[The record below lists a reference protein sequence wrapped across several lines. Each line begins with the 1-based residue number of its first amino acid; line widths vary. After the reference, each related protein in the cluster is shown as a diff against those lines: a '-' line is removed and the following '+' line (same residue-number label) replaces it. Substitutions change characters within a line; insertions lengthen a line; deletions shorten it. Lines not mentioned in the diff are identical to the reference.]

1 MIRYYYAV
9 IFLSCWFI
17 LPGALSGYS
26 QSVPLQ
32 QLEDTVYRLN
42 NELKYNESQARLLPL
57 LTDASL
63 SADYKYHV
71 TRLLSYTYKRVFDY
85 QSALKFLAAAR
96 AFAEQTPKQAVY
108 RAAIRSEEAFIYFD
122 THDYARSD
130 SLMTLLAKNNFA
142 GVDAENTSKLMMQQG
157 YLQFLNK
164 QYTAAET
171 TYDRAIAL
179 MQLAD
184 PCDLPMIFVKK
195 MQLYNAMNRLDLLRD
210 ALNKS
215 TRSADSCRII
225 KYHLYANEELLAIYE
240 SRHDLPAIA
249 ETQHKLD
256 SLNILY
262 NTEKN
267 ISALHNQKETI
278 LLAEKDTEIQREQT
292 DKSYLAMI
300 LWALAVVSVGL
311 LVWLLMDHQ
320 KKRRLAAESERM
332 KAELENYLL
341 LSRSAATNE
350 MPTVLEPLKGLSDR
364 QREVWDCMA
373 AGLSNKE
380 IAETL
385 FISENTVKYHIRNI
399 YHFLEVKDR
408 KGFLVQLKK

>member
-1 MIRYYYAV
+1 MIRYCYAA
-9 IFLSCWFI
+9 IFISFWFI
-17 LPGALSGYS
+17 LPGYS

-32 QLEDTVYRLN
+32 QLEETVYRLN

-57 LTDASL
+57 LTDPSL

-71 TRLLSYTYKRVFDY
+71 TKLLSYTYKRVFDY
-85 QSALKFLAAAR
+85 QSALKFLATAHT
-96 AFAEQTPKQAVY
+96 FAEQTPNQALY

-122 THDYARSD
+122 TQDYARSD

-142 GVDAENTSKLMMQQG
+142 GVDAENTSKLVMQQG
-157 YLQFLNK
+157 YLQFLGK
-164 QYTAAET
+164 QYTAAEA

-179 MQLAD
+179 MRLTD

-215 TRSADSCRII
+215 SRSADSCRII

-240 SRHDLPAIA
+240 SRHDLLAIA
-249 ETQHKLD
+249 ETKQKLD
-256 SLNILY
+256 SLNIIY
-262 NTEKN
+262 NAKKN

-292 DKSYLAMI
+292 DKSYLAMT
-300 LWALAVVSVGL
+300 LWALALVSLGL

-320 KKRRLAAESERM
+320 HKRRIAAESERM
-332 KAELENYLL
+332 KTELENYLL
-341 LSRSAATNE
+341 QSRATAVNE
-350 MPTVLEPLKGLSDR
+350 IPAVLEPLKGLSDR

-373 AGLSNKE
+373 IGLSNKE
-380 IAETL
+380 IADTL
-385 FISENTVKYHIRNI
+385 SISENTVKYHIRNI